1 MWTVPTS
8 LNEFKAQFQQN
19 ARLLLENVHADRA
32 RVCGLENQTNNRLL
46 VSQAQA
52 LALAEELRDVRTE
65 LLNAHSREQG
75 QDEAIANL
83 NRTLDLLQSPVQ
95 AVSDSGNACVAD
107 PESFDGS
114 KCQALPG
121 FFKGLA
127 LKFRVNSSSF
137 PSDLVK
143 ITYAG
148 ALLEGPA
155 REWFLSYVTEAGI
168 PIFASYA
175 AFVSDMTLIF
185 GDPDPVA
192 TAEHQLNL
200 LEQGRN
206 SVAVF
211 YLEFQQLMAVLGWNE
226 NAQRWWFQC
235 RLNDQIRQVLVSV
248 DTPTNLKEFVQLC
261 IRLESRIR
269 ALDEE
274 RANEGR
280 REETL
285 LPAPSA
291 HPPWL
296 L

>member
-8 LNEFKAQFQQN
+8 LDEFKAQFQQN

-32 RVCGLENQTNNRLL
+32 RVCGLESQTNNRLL
-46 VSQAQA
+46 ASRAQS
-52 LALAEELRDVRTE
+52 LTIAEELRDVRIE
-65 LLNAHSREQG
+65 LLNALFHNQE
-75 QDEAIANL
+75 QDEVITNL
-83 NRTLDLLQSPVQ
+83 NFTIELLQSP
-95 AVSDSGNACVAD
+95 AHAASDFRNACVAD

-127 LKFRVNSSSF
+127 LKFRVNSFSF

-148 ALLEGPA
+148 ALLEGSA
-155 REWFLSYVTEAGI
+155 REWFLSHVTEAGI

-192 TAEHQLNL
+192 TAEHQLSL

-211 YLEFQQLMAVLGWNE
+211 YLEFRQLMVVLGWNN

-235 RLNDQIRQVLVSV
+235 RLNDQIRQALVLV
-248 DTPTNLKEFVQLC
+248 DTPTDLKEFVQVC
-261 IRLESRIR
+261 IRLENRIR

-285 LPAPSA
+285 LLAPSA
-291 HPPWL
+291 HTP
-296 L
+296 

>member
-8 LNEFKAQFQQN
+8 LDEFIIQFQQN
-19 ARLLLENVHADRA
+19 AQLLFDNVHADRA
-32 RVCGLENQTNNRLL
+32 RLCGLEKHAKTRL
-46 VSQAQA
+46 VASR
-52 LALAEELRDVRTE
+52 AEVLTLSDELRDVRTE
-65 LLNAHSREQG
+65 LLNAQSHNG
-75 QDEAIANL
+75 EAVAGL
-83 NRTLDLLQSPVQ
+83 NYALDLLQSPDQVGLGF
-95 AVSDSGNACVAD
+95 GNARVAD
-107 PESFDGS
+107 PNIFDGS
-114 KCQALPG
+114 NCQALPG

-127 LKFRVNSSSF
+127 LKFRANSSLF

-148 ALLEGPA
+148 ALLGGSA

-168 PIFASYA
+168 PTFASYA
-175 AFVSDMTLIF
+175 VLVSDMTLIF

-200 LEQGRN
+200 LEQGNN
-206 SVAVF
+206 SVGAF

-226 NAQRWWFQC
+226 NAQRYGFRC

-248 DTPTNLKEFVQLC
+248 DTPDDLKEFVQLC
-261 IRLESRIR
+261 IRLENRMR

-274 RANEGR
+274 GRNEGR